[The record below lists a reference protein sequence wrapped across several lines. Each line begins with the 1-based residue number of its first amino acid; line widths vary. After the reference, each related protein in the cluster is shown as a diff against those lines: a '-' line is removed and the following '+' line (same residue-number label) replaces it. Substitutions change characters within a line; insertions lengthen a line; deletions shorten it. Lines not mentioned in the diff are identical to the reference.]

1 MKISLLTVKIAQ
13 AMGYDKKDIFQRLS
27 KLLEEQGELLEA
39 FMLSDFNETIE
50 EAVDNLLVVTSIAFV
65 INPDAIKMADDV
77 VNNAFLGF
85 PVDPSI
91 SQQLLME
98 YIVSTGQMSD
108 AIQKNRKVAASSY
121 KGQVSDE
128 EAITVIFKSL
138 TILSRFLASQTN
150 DVQKINALVLKKNTK
165 WLEKSLLGMGLT
177 PKEIELANETFTAVN
192 A

>member
-77 VNNAFLGF
+77 VNTAFLGF

-128 EAITVIFKSL
+128 EAIAVIFKSL

>member
-98 YIVSTGQMSD
+98 YMVSTCQMSD

-128 EAITVIFKSL
+128 EAITFIFKSL

>member
-98 YIVSTGQMSD
+98 YMVSTGQMSD

-128 EAITVIFKSL
+128 EAITFIFKSL

>member
-128 EAITVIFKSL
+128 EAITFIFKSL